1 MSQSSLRSKDHPVPA
16 NFAALYLLHNAEG
29 KKNAMFEH
37 FYKYCEP
44 GGNSVHKIYIM
55 ENINFLNFHDG
66 ILKLEHYFESRS
78 VIRAFLRFLIS
89 SSLGSMERNLLVS
102 SIAALKAACLSF
114 FHSIFSFDMILI
126 SIFDLY
132 SKMRVSCVPTI
143 MVMKT
148 IGATN
153 ELLHRFPSV
162 LQKAIRGEP
171 I

>member
-1 MSQSSLRSKDHPVPA
+1 MMSQSSLRSKDHPVPA

-29 KKNAMFEH
+29 KKNAIEH

-66 ILKLEHYFESRS
+66 TLKLELYSLLSNELRL
-78 VIRAFLRFLIS
+78 FLRFLIS
-89 SSLGSMERNLLVS
+89 STLGSKERNLETS
-102 SIAALKAACLSF
+102 SRAALKAACLSF
-114 FHSIFSFDMILI
+114 FHSIFSFDMILY

-143 MVMKT
+143 LVMKT
-148 IGATN
+148 KGATN
-153 ELLHRFPSV
+153 EFLRRELLELRV
-162 LQKAIRGEP
+162 TIRGDSV
-171 I
+171 